1 MAIKK
6 QDRNYNNRMP
16 YKLNLFY
23 LQEAKI
29 KIEVFTFS
37 HEKVILKFLIKTV
50 LNYTC
55 EYICLQSRACEFV
68 HLRGKYEVRLKLI
81 NFTKSFHLRCH
92 GEMLF
97 KCGYCVFFHW
107 QKRTAERHVSDQH
120 PDKKLFVR
128 SV

>member
-1 MAIKK
+1 
-6 QDRNYNNRMP
+6 MP

-55 EYICLQSRACEFV
+55 EYLSAKARV
-68 HLRGKYEVRLKLI
+68 
-81 NFTKSFHLRCH
+81 
-92 GEMLF
+92 
-97 KCGYCVFFHW
+97 CVCALAW
-107 QKRTAERHVSDQH
+107 EI
-120 PDKKLFVR
+120 
-128 SV
+128 